1 MPMSE
6 ISLDIS
12 FERLEAELEEKKQ
25 ADNKRKAEDSLSEYI
40 RQAWHVV
47 EPATPYLHNWHIDLI
62 CEYLESVTDSVIGNK
77 PIDQD
82 SLLRLIINIPPR
94 YMKSLIVSVFWPT
107 WVWIKY
113 PWTRWVFASY
123 SSGLS
128 KKHSGDR
135 RTTIQSPWYQE
146 RWGKV
151 YQLSEDQNEKMFYEN
166 TSRGHMSATSI
177 GGTATGKGGNFIVVD
192 DPHNPQEAISDAQ
205 RQSGVDFFDQT
216 LSTRLDNKK
225 TGAIVI
231 VMQRLHEEDLSG
243 HLISNGGWK
252 HLKLEAVAEGSRD
265 ISFPGSG
272 KRLIMEDGSLLWPER
287 EGIAEIESA
296 RRNLGEYGFAGQY
309 QQRPSPAGGGILKRH
324 WWRYWQYPGMNLPPV
339 QERLEDGSLFE
350 CPVVDLPPVWE
361 QQLQSWDMA
370 FKDTKSSDYVVGQLW
385 ARVRANKYLLDQV
398 RDKLSFVKSVEAVK
412 NFTRKWPEAGAKLV
426 EDKANG
432 PAVIDTLRMEI
443 SGLIPIEP
451 SGSKEARVHA
461 VSPQIQSGNVILPHP
476 MMPGYDWVRGYV
488 ERSAQFPF
496 GAHDDEQDATSQ
508 ALNHMPKV
516 GFAVDADD
524 LVGQQRA
531 TAEYLN

>member
-1 MPMSE
+1 MRQEDLDREMKALDK
-6 ISLDIS
+6 SL
-12 FERLEAELEEKKQ
+12 
-25 ADNKRKAEDSLSEYI
+25 AEDSLSEYI

-62 CEYLESVTDSVIGNK
+62 SEYLEAVTAGQITR
-77 PIDQD
+77 
-82 SLLRLIINIPPR
+82 LLVNIPPR
-94 YMKSLIVSVFWPT
+94 YMKSLSVSVGWPT
-107 WVWIKY
+107 WSWIKN
-113 PWTRWVFASY
+113 PSSRWIFASY
-123 SSGLS
+123 SASLS
-128 KKHSGDR
+128 KKHSMDR
-135 RTTIQSPWYQE
+135 RTIIQSPWYQDN
-146 RWGKV
+146 WGKT
-151 YQLSEDQNEKMFYEN
+151 YQFSEDQNEKVAYQN
-166 TSRGHMSATSI
+166 TRMGHMVATSI
-177 GGTATGKGGNFIVVD
+177 GGTATGKGGNYIVVD
-192 DPHNPQEAISDAQ
+192 DPHNPKQTESDTQ
-205 RQSGVDFFDQT
+205 RLSALEFFDRT
-216 LSTRLDNKK
+216 LSTRLDDKK
-225 TGAIVI
+225 RGAIVVI
-231 VMQRLHEEDLSG
+231 MQRLHEQDLTG
-243 HLISNGGWK
+243 HLLERGGWE
-252 HLKLEAVAEGSRD
+252 HLNIPAIAEGGKTIIHFP
-265 ISFPGSG
+265 ISKKEVIREEG
-272 KRLIMEDGSLLWPER
+272 DLLWPER
-287 EGIAEIESA
+287 EGQTEIEKA
-296 RRNLGEYGFAGQY
+296 KAELGEYGFAGQY

-324 WWRYWQYPGMNLPPV
+324 WWKYWQYPGMSLPPV

-451 SGSKEARVHA
+451 NGSKEARVHA

-496 GAHDDEQDATSQ
+496 AAYDDEQDATSQ

-516 GFAVDADD
+516 GFVIDADD